1 MTEVCVFRSL
11 STLVLKNEIF
21 LLYKYRELSKIKVLY
36 LQVQKDRFSILEQ
49 NNTNVHFSI

>member
-36 LQVQKDRFSILEQ
+36 LQVQKGRFSILEQ